1 MILYHGS
8 NVAINQIDLNAS
20 RPGKDF
26 GRGFYLSAEKEQA
39 VELAK
44 SKVAFLGG
52 EPIVTAFEFDESVL
66 TSGLLK
72 VKTFEGYSEE
82 WAKFVYENRE
92 NFSDAQLHDFDIIYG
107 PIANDKVGAQIRAFK
122 GGNITLEELK
132 KRIEFIKGITYQYF
146 FGTEAAIKTLRKI

>member
-8 NVAINQIDLNAS
+8 NVAIEQIDLNAS
-20 RPGKDF
+20 RPGK
-26 GRGFYLSAEKEQA
+26 
-39 VELAK
+39 
-44 SKVAFLGG
+44 
-52 EPIVTAFEFDESVL
+52 
-66 TSGLLK
+66 
-72 VKTFEGYSEE
+72 
-82 WAKFVYENRE
+82 
-92 NFSDAQLHDFDIIYG
+92 DFDIIYG